1 MNIRN
6 TPTATDLECELLVV
20 GCQEGAVQDAVQNAL
35 GAAGS
40 AVAEAAAV
48 DEFKARVGSRV
59 VYPVSATQPG
69 IPTSCTRRS
78 AFRVSNESSSSA
90 SERSPTLTPTDAPQ
104 VRAA

>member
-59 VYPVSATQPG
+59 VYPAIGVPG
-69 IPTSCTRRS
+69 VKRIVLVAP
-78 AFRVSNESSSSA
+78 
-90 SERSPTLTPTDAPQ
+90 ERSPTLTPTDAPQ